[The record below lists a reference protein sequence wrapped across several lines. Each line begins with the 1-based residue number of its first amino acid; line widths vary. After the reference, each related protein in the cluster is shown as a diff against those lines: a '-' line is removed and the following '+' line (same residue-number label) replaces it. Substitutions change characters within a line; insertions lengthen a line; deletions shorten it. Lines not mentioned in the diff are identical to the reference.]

1 MKYAI
6 LNQRQNV
13 LAVFDEPPEQP
24 HVEVTDE
31 QAEKISLFKAQKRLA
46 FFINGEIT
54 NFREQRSLGNF
65 LRWDNVN
72 GEWTITPMPNLPTA
86 PQPTNSNPI

>member
-13 LAVFDEPPEQP
+13 MAVFDNPPEQP
-24 HVEVTDE
+24 HVEVSDE
-31 QAEKISLFKAQKRLA
+31 QVEKINSFKEQKRLA

-54 NFREQRSLGNF
+54 NFREQKSLGNF
-65 LRWDNVN
+65 LRWDSVN
-72 GEWTITPMPNLPTA
+72 GEWIITPMPIPPAT
-86 PQPTNSNPI
+86 PQSTNPETI

>member
-13 LAVFDEPPEQP
+13 IAVFDEPPEQP

-54 NFREQRSLGNF
+54 NFREQRSFGNF

-72 GEWTITPMPNLPTA
+72 GEWSITPILILPAA
-86 PQPTNSNPI
+86 PQPPNPDTI

>member
-24 HVEVTDE
+24 HVEVSDK
-31 QAEKISLFKAQKRLA
+31 QAEKISFFKEQKRLA
-46 FFINGEIT
+46 FLINGEIT

-65 LRWDNVN
+65 LRWDSVN
-72 GEWTITPMPNLPTA
+72 GEWIITPQVTKP
-86 PQPTNSNPI
+86 